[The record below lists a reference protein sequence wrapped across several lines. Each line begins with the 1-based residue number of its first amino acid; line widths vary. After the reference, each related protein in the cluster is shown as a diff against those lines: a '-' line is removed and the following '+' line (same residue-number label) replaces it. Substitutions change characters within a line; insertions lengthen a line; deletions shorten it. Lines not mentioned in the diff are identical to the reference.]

1 MFKYKVG
8 NILDTEC
15 KYILNPVN
23 CVGTMGKG
31 LALQIAKAY
40 PESVGPYKE
49 DCKDGS
55 LSIGN
60 STSFKAKDGK
70 IIIHFPTKNHWKD
83 PSKYK
88 YIEMGL
94 ENLAYQIKRSGNED
108 SYLSFAIPPLG
119 CGLGGLKYDFV
130 HELIQIYLSEFKN
143 ITFELYVTEEWVNS
157 KGIDINKKVDNK

>member
-60 STSFKAKDGK
+60 
-70 IIIHFPTKNHWKD
+70 
-83 PSKYK
+83 
-88 YIEMGL
+88 
-94 ENLAYQIKRSGNED
+94 
-108 SYLSFAIPPLG
+108 
-119 CGLGGLKYDFV
+119 
-130 HELIQIYLSEFKN
+130 
-143 ITFELYVTEEWVNS
+143 
-157 KGIDINKKVDNK
+157 

>member
-23 CVGTMGKG
+23 CVGTMRKG

-40 PESVGPYKE
+40 PESVEPYKK
-49 DCKDGS
+49 DCQYGS

-94 ENLAYQIKRSGNED
+94 ENLAYKIKRSGNED

-130 HELIQIYLSEFKN
+130 HELIQIYLSKFETM
-143 ITFELYVTEEWVNS
+143 TFELYVTEEWLQ
-157 KGIDINKKVDNK
+157 KKQSEVKV

>member
-15 KYILNPVN
+15 RYILNPVN

-31 LALQIAKAY
+31 LALQIAKKY
-40 PESVGPYKE
+40 PESVNPYKE
-49 DCKDGS
+49 DCQHGS
-55 LSIGN
+55 LSIGHL
-60 STSFKAKDGK
+60 TSFKAKDGK
-70 IIIHFPTKNHWKD
+70 TIINFPTKYHWQD

-130 HELIQIYLSEFKN
+130 HELIQQYLSEFETM
-143 ITFELYVTEEWVNS
+143 TFELYVAEEWLQKKQSEVN
-157 KGIDINKKVDNK
+157 K

>member
-40 PESVGPYKE
+40 PESVDPYKK
-49 DCKDGS
+49 DCQYGS
-55 LSIGN
+55 LSIGHL
-60 STSFKAKDGK
+60 TSFNAKDGK
-70 IIIHFPTKNHWKD
+70 IIINFPTKDHWRD
-83 PSKYK
+83 PSKYR
-88 YIEMGL
+88 YVESGL
-94 ENLAYQIKRSGNED
+94 ENLAFYIEFSGNKN
-108 SYLSFAIPPLG
+108 SHLSFAIPPLG

-130 HELIQIYLSEFKN
+130 HELIQIYLSEFKTM
-143 ITFELYVTEEWVNS
+143 TFELYVTEEWLQ
-157 KGIDINKKVDNK
+157 KKQSEVKV